1 MYFQGNPKYVRIDG
15 AHTYAIDGI
24 GKNYLATAILLLL
37 HMDYFGSGST
47 ESKFETAYKRYM
59 IFCAANGKSTS
70 IHEFSYKTLKLKTGS
85 LRGKPCGL
93 GKGHDAAIVGA
104 WLGEE
109 LGQLDLTLVAND
121 CRDIL
126 EVLQWSCAA
135 INRFWRCIYSNGIW
149 LSREQAKG
157 LDGYATLAKLS
168 CRYGMV
174 GCHIRPKLHM
184 FCHIVLDIEHML
196 LLHNEQCPVIESP
209 AVALTWADEDFI
221 GRISRVSRR
230 THPLSAA
237 WNTLRRCL
245 GLYRRQWA
253 GEFHKSYLL

>member
-1 MYFQGNPKYVRIDG
+1 MNLANGYNCRDKCHRCALREWWDVKGAVRRLQPADVNPRPFKDLRSPLRDLMYFQGNPKYVRIDG

-104 WLGEE
+104 WLGGRAGPTGFDFGGTIGVHMEKV
-109 LGQLDLTLVAND
+109 LTVYVVWTRNH
-121 CRDIL
+121 
-126 EVLQWSCAA
+126 Q
-135 INRFWRCIYSNGIW
+135 
-149 LSREQAKG
+149 
-157 LDGYATLAKLS
+157 
-168 CRYGMV
+168 
-174 GCHIRPKLHM
+174 
-184 FCHIVLDIEHML
+184 
-196 LLHNEQCPVIESP
+196 
-209 AVALTWADEDFI
+209 
-221 GRISRVSRR
+221 
-230 THPLSAA
+230 
-237 WNTLRRCL
+237 
-245 GLYRRQWA
+245 
-253 GEFHKSYLL
+253 